1 MQRQYSDEEADQ
13 ILRHAARLTGKA
25 EGMTFEA
32 LRAAASEA
40 GISEEAL
47 AQAEREILAQQAE
60 AEERAAYKKS
70 LNEKLRAEVAS
81 WLSVSLM
88 LYGINFMTSGMRF
101 NPFGMW
107 ATWVFGIWGLAVM
120 VKFVEHAIARPDRN
134 EEAFAKWRKK
144 HRKRAEQLPPPRP

>member
-60 AEERAAYKKS
+60 AEERAAFKKS
-70 LNEKLRAEVAS
+70 LKDKMRAEVAS

-107 ATWVFGIWGLAVM
+107 ATWVFGIWGLAVL
-120 VKFVEHAIARPDRN
+120 VKFVENGIARPERN
-134 EEAFAKWRKK
+134 EEAFHRWREE
-144 HRKRAEQLPPPRP
+144 RQRRAGLLPPPRP